1 MPEGNKL
8 SNLALEVQMLAD
20 TITVDKATISDLR
33 NEVRFLRVRNQAIEK
48 EILGRQRTPT
58 RVIVTYDDGSSEV
71 VTPR

>member
-58 RVIVTYDDGSSEV
+58 RGIVTYDDGSSEV